1 MPGPQ
6 KKKRKRNR
14 HDPDRTRVAAQ
25 REEAKRRQREERRKA
40 AATEER
46 KEKWL
51 TLLKRWGRYALI
63 GTAVT
68 VVALFLFKADPEVEG
83 VEAPIE
89 IRAIE
94 LAVDGVFDYGTSTPT
109 SGEFLPGDP
118 ACGVFNEQITSEEA
132 ATAIYYG
139 AVVLWYRPDLPA
151 ADLEALLATAGEYD
165 SHVVVSPQE
174 GLTEP
179 IIATAWNR
187 LMRYESTEGVAEFLD
202 IYRKRAAGDGDC
214 PTGF

>member
-6 KKKRKRNR
+6 KKKHKRNR
-14 HDPDRTRVAAQ
+14 HDPDRAKAATQ

-40 AATEER
+40 AAAEER
-46 KEKWL
+46 KQKWL
-51 TLLKRWGRYALI
+51 ALLKRWGRYALI

-68 VVALFLFKADPEVEG
+68 IVALFLFKADPEVEG

-89 IRAIE
+89 IRAIFLE
-94 LAVDGVFDYGTSTPT
+94 PGEVFDYGTSTPT
-109 SGEFLPGDP
+109 SGEFLEGDP
-118 ACGVFNEQITSEEA
+118 ACGVFDEQITSEEA

-139 AVVLWYRPDLPA
+139 AVVLWYRPDLA
-151 ADLEALLATAGEYD
+151 ATDLEALLAAAGEYD

-174 GLTEP
+174 GLDNP

-187 LMRYESTEGVAEFLD
+187 LMRYESADGVGEFLD
-202 IYRKRAAGDGDC
+202 IYRRKAAGSGDC

>member
-1 MPGPQ
+1 MAGPQ

-25 REEAKRRQREERRKA
+25 REEDKRRQREERRKA
-40 AATEER
+40 AVAEER
-46 KEKWL
+46 KQKWL
-51 TLLKRWGRYALI
+51 ALLKRWGRYALI

-68 VVALFLFKADPEVEG
+68 VIALFLFRADPEVEG
-83 VEAPIE
+83 AEIPTN
-89 IRAIE
+89 IRAVE
-94 LAVDGVFDYGTSTPT
+94 LPVDGVFDYGTSTPT
-109 SGEFLPGDP
+109 SGQFLPGDP
-118 ACGVFNEQITSEEA
+118 ACGVFDDQITSEEA

-151 ADLEALLATAGEYD
+151 ADLDALLDAAREYD

-174 GLTEP
+174 GLDDP
-179 IIATAWNR
+179 IIATSWNR
-187 LMRYESTEGVAEFLD
+187 LMRYESAEGVAEFLD